1 MVQRRPY
8 APLFLA
14 GLLLAAGCGD
24 DASLGLGST
33 DAGDVTPLRPSRP
46 DLDEEGQDDAGG
58 GGDAGLDG
66 GGGTVDPSTDAGS
79 TDVTTDATPAPDAD
93 TDVET
98 SSDAI
103 SEDADGDDRVED
115 GSTDGATDATGADGR
130 EDADPQTCVPARSEA
145 TQVRSA
151 VDIVWVIDTSTSMR
165 PAVDRIEA
173 NLNRFAARL
182 GVDVGD
188 ARVVVIAAD
197 RSECSDGRCYLPV
210 CVPPPLSGAAGCPDT
225 DSPRYRH
232 VRRGVHSR
240 DSLMVAQ
247 NTYPEWRDALRA
259 GAALHMIFVTD
270 DNHAFNRGQDAFL
283 AFLQDPA
290 RVPVPSLIRIHSIV
304 DPVGSPPGCG
314 IFDDDC
320 SCGQNAGLVYMDLSE
335 RTGGTV
341 QSLCLDDWSPI
352 FDAVEE
358 RVDEDTLVPCTY
370 ALPSLPPDRLLDRVN
385 VFRDSA
391 GTGRVVV
398 PLVAGPSGCGSG
410 PAWYFDD
417 LAAPSAVVLCPDAC
431 DDETRRIEVE
441 LGCESVK
448 L

>member
-1 MVQRRPY
+1 MVLRRPY
-8 APLFLA
+8 APLVLA

-24 DASLGLGST
+24 DASVGQGTT
-33 DAGDVTPLRPSRP
+33 DSGDVTPLRPPPPDSVEDGADDTGEPGGSGEDVRDSR
-46 DLDEEGQDDAGG
+46 
-58 GGDAGLDG
+58 DG
-66 GGGTVDPSTDAGS
+66 AEDPSTDAGGA
-79 TDVTTDATPAPDAD
+79 DATTEAD
-93 TDVET
+93 SVEDIETDVE
-98 SSDAI
+98 SSLDASPPDTLGDARI
-103 SEDADGDDRVED
+103 EDVWTEADAGD
-115 GSTDGATDATGADGR
+115 
-130 EDADPQTCVPARSEA
+130 DADPGTCVPMRSEA

-182 GVDVGD
+182 GADVGD

-240 DSLMVAQ
+240 DSLLVAQ

-259 GAALHMIFVTD
+259 GAALHMIVVTD

-304 DPVGSPPGCG
+304 DLVGSPPGCG
-314 IFDDDC
+314 IFGDDC

-341 QSLCLDDWSPI
+341 QSLCLDD
-352 FDAVEE
+352 
-358 RVDEDTLVPCTY
+358 
-370 ALPSLPPDRLLDRVN
+370 
-385 VFRDSA
+385 
-391 GTGRVVV
+391 
-398 PLVAGPSGCGSG
+398 
-410 PAWYFDD
+410 
-417 LAAPSAVVLCPDAC
+417 
-431 DDETRRIEVE
+431 
-441 LGCESVK
+441 
-448 L
+448 